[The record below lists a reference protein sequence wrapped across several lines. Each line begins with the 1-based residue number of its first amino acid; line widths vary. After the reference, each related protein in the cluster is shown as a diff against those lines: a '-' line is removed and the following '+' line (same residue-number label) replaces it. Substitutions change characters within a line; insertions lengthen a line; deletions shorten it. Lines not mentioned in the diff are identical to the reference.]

1 MSMFEEFILWF
12 AEINF
17 ICNFIIILSMIT
29 FIDMFFKLFSCK
41 KKYNVKLGAQETQ
54 LYNKYSADV
63 YKTIVLNIE
72 NLDKNVLA
80 MTTFFLGLS
89 LIFLKDIV
97 DDEIPMRIVYIYS
110 SWSFFLTS
118 ITLTM
123 LSFILGWKENEAQID
138 NYRESLITKEEFKT
152 SKIRYVLI
160 YCNYLSLSYLILGIT
175 YLYLFVKT
183 NF

>member
-1 MSMFEEFILWF
+1 
-12 AEINF
+12 
-17 ICNFIIILSMIT
+17 
-29 FIDMFFKLFSCK
+29 MFFKLFSCK

-97 DDEIPMRIVYIYS
+97 DDEKAIEEHIDDIVQEE
-110 SWSFFLTS
+110 LD
-118 ITLTM
+118 
-123 LSFILGWKENEAQID
+123 ENAVP
-138 NYRESLITKEEFKT
+138 
-152 SKIRYVLI
+152 SKINRFLKFF
-160 YCNYLSLSYLILGIT
+160 ST
-175 YLYLFVKT
+175 YRR
-183 NF
+183 